1 MDKILQSVT
10 SFGDISNEAKNA
22 ESSKSDSDIA
32 KKGKREKQKGG
43 RGAQMRCLV
52 GL

>member
-22 ESSKSDSDIA
+22 ESSKSDSDVA
-32 KKGKREKQKGG
+32 KKEKERNKKGEEG
-43 RGAQMRCLV
+43 HK
-52 GL
+52 